1 MITVL
6 IVDDEALIRSGLRA
20 LLVDE
25 ADISVVGEAPDGERA
40 VAEALRTKPDVVLM
54 DVQMPSMDGIE
65 ATRRIASSKQ
75 LASTRVLITTSFGF
89 ENHVLHALRAGA
101 AGFLV
106 KDTMPL
112 ELVRAIR
119 VVAAGGAMLSPEA
132 TAHLID
138 DVRSRPAEERIDP
151 LLVEVLTQREREVMA
166 LVAAGL
172 TNHQLAERLSITPAT
187 AKTHVSRVLAKVG
200 LDNRAQLV
208 TLAYEAGLV
217 TPRATIETEGQG

>member
-1 MITVL
+1 MTAVL

-20 LLVDE
+20 LLTEE
-25 ADISVVGEAPDGERA
+25 ADISVVGEAADGEQA
-40 VAEALRTKPDVVLM
+40 IAEALRTKPDVVLM
-54 DVQMPSMDGIE
+54 DVQMPAMDGIE
-65 ATRRIASSKQ
+65 ATRQITARDE

-89 ENHVLHALRAGA
+89 EDRVLQALRAGA

-112 ELVRAIR
+112 ELVRAVR
-119 VVAAGGAMLSPEA
+119 AVAAGGAVLSPQA
-132 TAHLID
+132 TAHLIAD
-138 DVRSRPAEERIDP
+138 LRSRPAEERIDP
-151 LLVEVLTQREREVMA
+151 MLVAALTPREREVMSH
-166 LVAAGL
+166 VAAGL
-172 TNHQLAERLSITPAT
+172 TNHQLAAGLFISPAT

-217 TPRATIETEGQG
+217 TPKRASRATGSL

>member
-20 LLVDE
+20 LLAEE
-25 ADISVVGEAPDGERA
+25 ADISVVGEAADGEQA
-40 VAEALRTKPDVVLM
+40 VVEALRTKPDVVLM
-54 DVQMPSMDGIE
+54 DVQMPCMGGIE
-65 ATRRIASSKQ
+65 ATRRIASIEQ
-75 LASTRVLITTSFGF
+75 LASTRILITTSFGF
-89 ENHVLHALRAGA
+89 EEHVFHALRAGA

-119 VVAAGGAMLSPEA
+119 VVADGGAMLSPEA
-132 TAHLID
+132 TAHLIA
-138 DVRSRPAEERIDP
+138 DVRSHPAEERIDP
-151 LLVEVLTQREREVMA
+151 LLVEALTQREREVLA

-172 TNHQLAERLSITPAT
+172 TNQQLAERLSITPAT

-217 TPRATIETEGQG
+217 TPRATIEATGLG